1 MSKFKEY
8 LSDNFK
14 DDLLGLPF
22 FIGLVVILLLG
33 SPITW
38 LVCFICLLLLS
49 LVLGLTLSFDPS
61 PFISYMA
68 WASVAICGVIY
79 LAAFVFSAYVMFSRK
94 L

>member
-33 SPITW
+33 SPITCFI
-38 LVCFICLLLLS
+38 CFICLLLLS
-49 LVLGLTLSFDPS
+49 LVLGLTLSFDPA

-68 WASVAICGVIY
+68 WASVAICIIIY
-79 LAAFVFSAYVMFSRK
+79 LAAFAFFAYVMFSRK